1 MPSSTKHQHH
11 STTIAPVAPEA
22 NLCLV
27 LKWST
32 ACSLTKS
39 SCLKLAAILNT
50 AISQA
55 DIACPNCTILE
66 PTVTFD
72 FLPECLFPQTV
83 TRGLQ
88 QCSMMRVITVRDL
101 EFQTTHQPE
110 CWREHVCVYWWAY
123 FFCIAYTLVTVLPS
137 SFPIFDSSLL
147 ADFSCRYKSRLK
159 GTRESFSLELQGRET
174 NLWKYDE
181 TIRSALFNVWSGP
194 YFVTWSSS
202 IWLSSSPFIF
212 TDTRSSDVVLTFLF
226 EIHQILRQP
235 TTLSKSIGT
244 VHGRWLHTQP
254 LLRPKLRNPASPY
267 PYQSWWKS
275 WKTKDNNN
283 ENSIV
288 PSSFLTTSDLFFR
301 IASFSFNITRR
312 RGVICTGY

>member
-1 MPSSTKHQHH
+1 MPSSTNHQHR
-11 STTIAPVAPEA
+11 STTIVPVALEA

-32 ACSLTKS
+32 ACSSTKS
-39 SCLKLAAILNT
+39 IGCLKLATILNT

-55 DIACPNCTILE
+55 DIARPNCTILE
-66 PTVTFD
+66 ATVTFD
-72 FLPECLFPQTV
+72 FLPECLFPQAV
-83 TRGLQ
+83 T
-88 QCSMMRVITVRDL
+88 RDL

-123 FFCIAYTLVTVLPS
+123 FFSIAYTLVTVLPS

-159 GTRESFSLELQGRET
+159 GTRESFSLDLQGRET

-194 YFVTWSSS
+194 YFVTSSSS
-202 IWLSSSPFIF
+202 IWLSSSSFIF
-212 TDTRSSDVVLTFLF
+212 TDTRSIDVLLTFLF

-235 TTLSKSIGT
+235 TTLSMGNWDSSRQMT
-244 VHGRWLHTQP
+244 SHA
-254 LLRPKLRNPASPY
+254 ASL
-267 PYQSWWKS
+267 
-275 WKTKDNNN
+275 KTK
-283 ENSIV
+283 
-288 PSSFLTTSDLFFR
+288 T
-301 IASFSFNITRR
+301 A
-312 RGVICTGY
+312 